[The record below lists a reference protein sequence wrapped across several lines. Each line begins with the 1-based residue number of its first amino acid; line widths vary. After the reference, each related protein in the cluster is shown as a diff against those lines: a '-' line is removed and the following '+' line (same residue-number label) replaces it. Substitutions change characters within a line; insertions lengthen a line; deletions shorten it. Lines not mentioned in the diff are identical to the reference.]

1 MIQFFTGLFAVAV
14 LMVFVI
20 ALLNMNGGDD

>member
-1 MIQFFTGLFAVAV
+1 MIQFFTGLFAGAV